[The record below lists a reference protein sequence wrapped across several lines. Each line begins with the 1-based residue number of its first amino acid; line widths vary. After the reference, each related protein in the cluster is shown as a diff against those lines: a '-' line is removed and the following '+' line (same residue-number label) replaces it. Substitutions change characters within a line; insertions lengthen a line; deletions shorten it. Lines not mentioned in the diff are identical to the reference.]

1 MTHSIVSKFILSN
14 TDRIEHFDIKEIL
27 DFCLLI
33 YDEIG
38 LDVYHTAVVQLL
50 DKYKLS
56 SKALYDEMRFSPIKV
71 DVRALDKF
79 YIKN

>member
-1 MTHSIVSKFILSN
+1 MIHSIVSKFILSK
-14 TDRIEHFDIKEIL
+14 TDKSEHFDIKEIL

-33 YDEIG
+33 YDEIS

-50 DKYKLS
+50 DRYKLS
-56 SKALYDEMRFSPIKV
+56 SKALYDEMRFSPIKI